1 MRMSQRKR
9 KVETVNSTG
18 PTLRTLSGEAR
29 VKLAAEMSSAVSA
42 IMLDSIMDRNPG
54 ISKARLVKLAHKRLE
69 PGRRA
74 H

>member
-1 MRMSQRKR
+1 MSHHKR
-9 KVETVNSTG
+9 KIETANSARR
-18 PTLRTLSGEAR
+18 TLRTLSGEAR

-42 IMLDSIMDRNPG
+42 IMLDSILDRNPG

-74 H
+74 R

>member
-1 MRMSQRKR
+1 MSHHKR
-9 KVETVNSTG
+9 KIETANSARR
-18 PTLRTLSGEAR
+18 TLRTLRGEAR

-54 ISKARLVKLAHKRLE
+54 ISKARLVKLAHKRLD

-74 H
+74 R